1 MLPLD
6 DPRWAD
12 LSGGYR
18 VAYDARPLVK
28 KFIDHGVDRSTWKE
42 IWDNLHH
49 QGDIDTASYAV
60 LPYLVSVAAAP
71 LERDAELY
79 AYCATLCF
87 EEHNGRN
94 PRVPQFLQLSYA
106 EALEKLF
113 EMAIADLRADAPPET
128 VRYILSF
135 LAAYRGAPDLGR
147 AIRDIGWFEDF
158 GERVLE
164 AERNGR
170 N

>member
-6 DPRWAD
+6 DPMWAE
-12 LSGGYR
+12 LRGGYR
-18 VAYDARPLVK
+18 VAYDARPLIR
-28 KFIDHGVDRSTWKE
+28 KFVVGESGPSTWKE
-42 IWDNLHH
+42 VWDNLHH

-60 LPYLVSVAAAP
+60 VPHLVRIGEQST
-71 LERDAELY
+71 RDADLY

-94 PRVPQFLQLSYA
+94 PLVPQFLQPAYSESLDS
-106 EALEKLF
+106 LF
-113 EMAIADLRADAPPET
+113 EMAVADLRTGSSPTT

-135 LAAYRGAPDLGR
+135 MAAYRHAPDLAR
-147 AIRDIGWFEDF
+147 AIRDIDFFEQF

>member
-1 MLPLD
+1 VLPLD

-12 LSGGYR
+12 LIGGYR

-28 KFIDHGVDRSTWKE
+28 KFIDRGVDRSTWKE

-71 LERDAELY
+71 LKRDAELY

-94 PRVPQFLQLSYA
+94 PPVPQFLQLSYA
-106 EALEKLF
+106 KALEKLF
-113 EMAIADLRADAPPET
+113 EMAIADLRADAPPGT

>member
-60 LPYLVSVAAAP
+60 LPYLVSVSAAP

-94 PRVPQFLQLSYA
+94 PPVPQFLQLSYA